1 MKSRRA
7 LKIIV
12 PVVVAFSGRLV
23 ESLNASTNNW
33 TGNGV
38 NSNWDWSAGADWSLG
53 VKPAAGQDLVINNSA
68 TGASGAMYL
77 QVNMSASSVTFND
90 SAITGLFGNKTTN
103 GTVDLVLTS
112 QASTFA
118 VFTLGFSGASVMTV
132 GHGGPSNSTASLF
145 LSYTGTR
152 PFEVDDGNTL
162 DLTDPITSSVGGG
175 IEKTGSGI
183 LKLGDTTL
191 TSNFNG
197 GFQLSAGTVQFG
209 STAGVGSD
217 GMTFAGGTATSITST
232 VTVTNSGAI
241 IGSFTLGNL
250 NLSGNYSLS
259 VSNPTLTVLTSSTTT
274 FGGVIS
280 DSGGGFTKAGSG
292 TLVLS
297 GSNTFTGAASV
308 AAGTLKIGASGG
320 VPASMKV
327 QMSTSTATASTFD
340 ASGFDI
346 SLGSLSGGST
356 ASTVL
361 IDGHTLT
368 IGTLN
373 TSTTFAG
380 NFSGTTGALVKQGTG
395 TLTLLGNNSATGSV
409 SVLNGTLSIAN
420 VALGGPLGNDGLVIG
435 AVSTS
440 GTLQY
445 TDGNATAARAV
456 TFAGSGGTLSVTN
469 STATLNLSG
478 AISGT
483 GAITK
488 DGAGTLV
495 LSGTNTFS
503 GALAVDAGTLA
514 AATIASAG
522 DTTSTNALTVR
533 GGATFSYRDVSASL
547 ARSIVADTSGGTIEV
562 TTAATTLTF
571 SGGISGTGAFTKS
584 GAGKLQVANVR
595 NGAGGLTVSA
605 GSLVIPND
613 TNLIADGGTA
623 GACVVTGLTVGTNTT
638 ATTAQLDLN
647 NNAMIV
653 NYSSTSP
660 LLTVRAILSA
670 GFNQGTWD
678 GKGISSSAAGAD
690 LNISKPTALGYADT
704 TQVSFTTV
712 RGQTVSGNAVVIKY
726 TYYGDANLDGVVDNT
741 ADYNAFIN
749 GESNGGSTWAQGDF
763 TYDGV
768 VDLGNDFNLYLYGYN
783 YHGAA
788 LPGLFMAA
796 PDPWQELADRIMSTG
811 QVTLTQKAEMLEL
824 VDQHSGRDFVSQFS
838 PTIVPE
844 PTGAVVFAAPTLLGL
859 ARRCR
864 R

>member
-456 TFAGSGGTLSVTN
+456 TFAGSGGTL
-469 STATLNLSG
+469 TARGFTHFTLDDR
-478 AISGT
+478 T
-483 GAITK
+483 GW
-488 DGAGTLV
+488 
-495 LSGTNTFS
+495 
-503 GALAVDAGTLA
+503 
-514 AATIASAG
+514 
-522 DTTSTNALTVR
+522 R
-533 GGATFSYRDVSASL
+533 
-547 ARSIVADTSGGTIEV
+547 
-562 TTAATTLTF
+562 
-571 SGGISGTGAFTKS
+571 
-584 GAGKLQVANVR
+584 
-595 NGAGGLTVSA
+595 
-605 GSLVIPND
+605 
-613 TNLIADGGTA
+613 
-623 GACVVTGLTVGTNTT
+623 
-638 ATTAQLDLN
+638 
-647 NNAMIV
+647 
-653 NYSSTSP
+653 
-660 LLTVRAILSA
+660 
-670 GFNQGTWD
+670 
-678 GKGISSSAAGAD
+678 
-690 LNISKPTALGYADT
+690 
-704 TQVSFTTV
+704 
-712 RGQTVSGNAVVIKY
+712 
-726 TYYGDANLDGVVDNT
+726 
-741 ADYNAFIN
+741 
-749 GESNGGSTWAQGDF
+749 
-763 TYDGV
+763 
-768 VDLGNDFNLYLYGYN
+768 
-783 YHGAA
+783 
-788 LPGLFMAA
+788 
-796 PDPWQELADRIMSTG
+796 
-811 QVTLTQKAEMLEL
+811 
-824 VDQHSGRDFVSQFS
+824 
-838 PTIVPE
+838 
-844 PTGAVVFAAPTLLGL
+844 
-859 ARRCR
+859 
-864 R
+864 